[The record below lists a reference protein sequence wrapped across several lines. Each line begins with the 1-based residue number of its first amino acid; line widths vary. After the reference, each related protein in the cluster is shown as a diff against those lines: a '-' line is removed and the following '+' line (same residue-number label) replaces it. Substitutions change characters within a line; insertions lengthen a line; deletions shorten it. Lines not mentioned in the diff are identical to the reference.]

1 MGIAEYNN
9 KNIQENNQ
17 YQEIIFLNVTKESYK
32 KEQNTAATEN
42 KKTNYSTNDVELPSK
57 KTQIQEFN
65 EIKNQT
71 QEKNLED
78 SEAIFDISISN
89 LNKNSSYKKSQEQN
103 ELYNVMEKM
112 EEIKQNED
120 TISLK
125 EDEEE
130 EKEDKIEPKKQNN
143 GVIHTKNDGDNARK
157 KVYGSCMQSTWDS
170 LGEIG
175 QRKGINF
182 TLNKPFIKSQ
192 IKSSFTDNKK
202 FFNKSLY
209 YIFIASIPRNVG
221 KQYQNDRS
229 QYSIINRNTIDNF
242 LLQEINNPYAD
253 IKLLNKLLKLPFLDY
268 LIPYLNDETTVIIQD
283 EFYGKIEI
291 DLPGFKTYK
300 DCFNDEYNDEQ
311 KNLFK
316 EHIFS
321 IIKGEVKNRKPR
333 RKNI

>member
-9 KNIQENNQ
+9 KNIQDNHQ

-32 KEQNTAATEN
+32 KEQNTPATEE
-42 KKTNYSTNDVELPSK
+42 KKTNYTTNDVELPSK

-65 EIKNQT
+65 EIQNQP

-78 SEAIFDISISN
+78 SEDIFDISISN
-89 LNKNSSYKKSQEQN
+89 LNKNTSHKKSQEQN
-103 ELYNVMEKM
+103 EFYDTMEKIG
-112 EEIKQNED
+112 EIKQNED

-130 EKEDKIEPKKQNN
+130 KDERIEPKKLNN
-143 GVIHTKNDGDNARK
+143 GVKHTKNDEDNARK
-157 KVYGSCMQSTWDS
+157 KIYGSCMQSTWHS
-170 LGEIG
+170 MGEIAK
-175 QRKGINF
+175 RKGINF

-192 IKSSFTDNKK
+192 VKSSFTDNKI
-202 FFNKSLY
+202 FFKKSLY
-209 YIFIASIPRNVG
+209 YIFINSIPRNIP
-221 KQYQNDRS
+221 KLYTKNRS

-242 LLQEINNPYAD
+242 LQQEMNNPYVD
-253 IKLLNKLLKLPFLDY
+253 IKLFNKLFTLPYLDY

-283 EFYGKIEI
+283 EIYGKIEI
-291 DLPGFKTYK
+291 NLPGFKTYK

-311 KNLFK
+311 KDFFK
-316 EHIFS
+316 EHIYS
-321 IIKGEVKNRKPR
+321 IINGEVKCRKPR